1 MEMGL
6 ENSGHSQNPE
16 DPSEEH
22 STVKEILDRYYTEG
36 LQNVKVVRSLTNV
49 KRQCWQVGNIKFDE
63 RKFIPDHLEKFYQKP
78 FLECGTE
85 WKDLKKG
92 QMIVVQSKDL
102 PEVTSNYPC
111 LFVISREIFAHVIS
125 KIKNPASAEVFREKA
140 EAGVQPASGKAHE
153 EGPQEP
159 SRSGKRP
166 GSPRFGRKEDPLETG
181 IDRMMNTIWTNYFKQ
196 SRLNMQQQT
205 SDDDWRIYAKMM
217 AQYNYY
223 RDHGYKQYV
232 EFFSGA
238 KAHEMEEV
246 RRYVSERCSDSDLN
260 DRWD

>member
-1 MEMGL
+1 MGL

-22 STVKEILDRYYTEG
+22 STVKEILKRYYTEG

-49 KRQCWQVGNIKFDE
+49 KLQCWKVGNIKFDE
-63 RKFIPDHLEKFYQKP
+63 RKFIPDYLEKIYQKP

-111 LFVISREIFAHVIS
+111 LFVISREMFAHVIS

-159 SRSGKRP
+159 STSKKRP
-166 GSPRFGRKEDPLETG
+166 GSARFGEPKHPLTVGLCANMKSIRKHCLSEL
-181 IDRMMNTIWTNYFKQ
+181 K
-196 SRLNMQQQT
+196 RLQT
-205 SDDDWRIYAKMM
+205 SEDVGEVYQALTAMVHAITYEDMGHEEYLKQFLDSQATDHHQMQEVQNYVAK
-217 AQYNYY
+217 YCNSP
-223 RDHGYKQYV
+223 V
-232 EFFSGA
+232 
-238 KAHEMEEV
+238 
-246 RRYVSERCSDSDLN
+246 
-260 DRWD
+260 